1 MAQSRYENFP
11 VGSLL
16 IPRALRPDFHAIY
29 AWSRTA
35 DDLAD
40 EGVSNPGERIERLDR
55 LEGDFRR
62 ALQGETNLEWPFLP
76 ALVETVRRR
85 RIPVD
90 PLFDLLVAFR
100 RDARGDG
107 FETME
112 DLLIYC
118 RYSANPVGRLVLSLF
133 GLLDERRG
141 ELSDR
146 ICTGLQLANFWQDLS
161 VDIPRERVTIPR
173 EALRAHGLSTA
184 RLQSG
189 DVSPKAVESILAEL
203 VEGARGFFR
212 HGQALIAETPIRRLR
227 WELSAVVAGGLAI
240 LDAVE
245 RLGGDI
251 LHRRPTIGKWS
262 MLKGILRHHPDS
274 PSVRVRP
281 LPDWP

>member
-1 MAQSRYENFP
+1 MAQSHYENFP

-40 EGVSNPGERIERLDR
+40 EGVSNPEERIERLDR

-62 ALQGETNLEWPFLP
+62 ALQGEMNLEWPFLP

-85 RIPVD
+85 RVPVD
-90 PLFDLLVAFR
+90 LLCDLLVAFR

-112 DLLIYC
+112 DLLLYC

-161 VDIPRERVTIPR
+161 VDISRARINIPR
-173 EALRAHGLSTA
+173 EALRARGLSTA

-189 DVSPKAVESILAEL
+189 DVAPKVMESIMAEL

-212 HGQALIAETPIRRLR
+212 DGRFLIAEIRIRRLR
-227 WELSAVVAGGLAI
+227 WELAAVVAGGLAI
-240 LDAVE
+240 LDKVE
-245 RLGGDI
+245 GLGGDI
-251 LHRRPTIGKWS
+251 RNRRPTVGKWS
-262 MLKGILRHHPDS
+262 MLKGILRH
-274 PSVRVRP
+274 RRP
-281 LPDWP
+281 FSI